1 MTYTKEELEEMMKN
15 PQILSEVLKILL
27 QEREKGKI
35 DFILMDIRETFEF
48 DQSSIVGCDMLI
60 PTSVI
65 GNHIDKFE
73 ELKDKHII
81 LYCRTGNRTGQV
93 MYALNNMGYNNI
105 SHLTHGIVSY
115 FGEKVSNAPYP
126 NKL

>member
-1 MTYTKEELEEMMKN
+1 MEYTKEELEKMLEN
-15 PQILSEVLKILL
+15 PEISSEVLQLL
-27 QEREKGKI
+27 LEERKKGNI
-35 DFILMDIRETFEF
+35 DFVLMDIRETFEF

-65 GNHIDKFE
+65 GNHVDKFE
-73 ELKDKHII
+73 ELKDKRVI
-81 LYCRTGNRTGQV
+81 LYCRTGSRTWQV
-93 MYALNNMGYNNI
+93 MNALRNMGYDNI
-105 SHLTHGIVSY
+105 SHLSNGILSY

>member
-1 MTYTKEELEEMMKN
+1 MQYSKEELEKMMKN
-15 PQILSEVLKILL
+15 PEISSEVLELL
-27 QEREKGKI
+27 LKEREKGNI

-65 GNHIDKFE
+65 GNYIDKFE

-81 LYCRTGNRTGQV
+81 LYCRTGNRTYQV
-93 MYALNNMGYNNI
+93 MHALNNMGYNNI
-105 SHLTHGIVSY
+105 SHLSNGILSY
-115 FGEKVSNAPYP
+115 FGEKISNAPYP